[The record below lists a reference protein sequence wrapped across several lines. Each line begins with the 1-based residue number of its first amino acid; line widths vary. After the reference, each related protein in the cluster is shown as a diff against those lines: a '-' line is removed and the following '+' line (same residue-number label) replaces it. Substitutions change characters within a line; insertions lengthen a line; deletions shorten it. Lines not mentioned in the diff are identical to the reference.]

1 MFQDLFNIYLIL
13 IGLIGLI
20 FIIVNMLLVESNK
33 MNENNGSSNEY
44 IEKSSPFECG
54 FDSFKQSNNPVPVPF
69 IIIALLFLPFDLE
82 VTSMLPYIISAYSIG
97 LYGLIIF
104 IIFLFILVIGFI
116 FELNMNVISLSKFIK
131 SSQNNNQSY
140 GFNKEIKKYL

>member
-13 IGLIGLI
+13 IGFIGLI
-20 FIIVNMLLVESNK
+20 FIIVNILLVESNK
-33 MNENNGSSNEY
+33 MDENNGSTNEY

-54 FDSFKQSNNPVPVPF
+54 FDSFKQSNNPLPVPF

-82 VTSMLPYIISAYSIG
+82 ITSMLPYIISAYSIG
-97 LYGLIIF
+97 IYGLIIF

-116 FELNMNVISLSKFIK
+116 FELNMNAISLSKFIK
-131 SSQNNNQSY
+131 SSKL
-140 GFNKEIKKYL
+140 NKEIIKYL